1 MHIKFNNIDTN
12 CSSMKVLKYVDTVTG
27 KATEKGRLKPL
38 EAVEAEPKLER
49 KLPFESHSKTEELG
63 RFLLYSGSEFAG
75 IGTVQ

>member
-1 MHIKFNNIDTN
+1 
-12 CSSMKVLKYVDTVTG
+12 MKVLKYIDTVTG

-38 EAVEAEPKLER
+38 EAVEAELKLER

-63 RFLLYSGSEFAG
+63 RFLLYSGNEFAG